1 MTIRYNALLTPYN
14 TFGLPARA
22 VRLVEIESEQE
33 LVQFIQ
39 KNKEPLRV
47 LGGGSNLLLSKDV
60 EETLLLNQ
68 IKGRSIIR
76 EDASSLVSFGGGEN
90 WHEAVLFALENNLG
104 GIENLSLIPGTVGAS
119 PIQNIGA
126 YGVELKDVFEE
137 LRAVDLQSGESFLF
151 RAEDMRFGYRDSI
164 FKQELRGKMMI
175 TGVTLRLHHDLH
187 RVRTDY
193 GAIQRTLSERG
204 IDHPSIHEVSRAVID
219 IRRSKLP
226 DPKVLGNSG
235 SFFKNPVLTPEQ
247 FGELQNRIAE
257 PVHYALPD
265 GRYKVPAGWL
275 IDRAGWRGKRQ
286 GNVGTYEHQALV
298 LVNHGKA
305 TGPEVWALAQAIQQ
319 DVLNKFG
326 IALEPEVN
334 VW

>member
-193 GAIQRTLSERG
+193 GAIRKTLSERG

-247 FGELQNRIAE
+247 FGKLQSRIAE

-265 GRYKVPAGWL
+265 GHFKVPAGWL
-275 IDRAGWRGKRQ
+275 IEQAGWRGKRQ

-298 LVNHGKA
+298 LVNHGEA
-305 TGPEVWALAQAIQQ
+305 TGPEVWAQAQAIQQ